1 MAAPSK
7 LAAGSPFNMHLLY
20 EEGGDIKA
28 ATVQSTSGEGD
39 AQSWQATSLS
49 GKKLKLKVKEVWL
62 RFEKPD
68 AKSVMDEANALS
80 AEIDLQLLWDCAPE
94 GEFAFADIA
103 SEYFGGQVSAAQQA
117 ALAIALQSA
126 PVYFRRKQRGRFM
139 RAPKEQLD
147 AGIAALERKQREQEQ
162 QGQWQAELV
171 AGRFPE
177 GLVSQAKQLLFNPDK
192 NTLVY
197 KAFLAAC
204 NETGES
210 PPQLMM
216 RCGALESPLAYH
228 QGMFLKESFPNGSGH
243 HVDAAIADAVYDA
256 AVAALPTAEVQAFS
270 IDEITTTEIDDA
282 LSVTALPQGGH
293 RIGVHISAPGLVI
306 TKDDLLDQVARARM
320 STVYIPGEKI
330 TMLPD
335 ALIARFSLDAGIA
348 RPAVSIYVDID
359 AQGELIRQSMQTRI
373 ELVPIAANLRLEH
386 LGESVNQFADPEYAA
401 NAENT
406 FAFQNELLILWQ
418 AAQKLHAKRQEQR
431 AKNGLRVEQLGVV
444 DPNALQRDFQFQI
457 SQVNGVEQVAIQPR
471 TRGSVLD
478 TIVAEWMIYC
488 NSTWGQ
494 WLADHGLPA
503 MFRTQKG
510 WGPQRTRM
518 QTTPAPH
525 EGLGLEYYAWCTSPL
540 RRYTDLVNQWQLI
553 ALARHGVMAKM
564 VAPFQPRDA
573 SLMGIA
579 ADFETCYQS
588 YNEDQD
594 RMEKYWCLRWLAQ
607 EPLPRT
613 VFARHLKE
621 GMSRLEDIPLH
632 LPIPELA
639 SHSRMTRAEI
649 AILETDL
656 LQLTASVRVNQ
667 IEKAESAATEMDA
680 PEVVSPS
687 AEPAPVGDTPIT

>member
-1 MAAPSK
+1 MY
-7 LAAGSPFNMHLLY
+7 LLY

-28 ATVQSTSGEGD
+28 ATVQSTTGEGE

-49 GKKLKLKVKEVWL
+49 GKKLKLKAKEVWL

-68 AKSVMDEANALS
+68 AHDLMDEASTLS
-80 AEIDLQLLWDCAPE
+80 NEIDLQLLWDCAPE
-94 GEFAFADIA
+94 GEFAFTDIA
-103 SEYFGGQVSAAQQA
+103 SEYFGGQASAAQQA

-147 AGIAALERKQREQEQ
+147 AGIAALDRKQREQEQ

-177 GLVSQAKQLLFNPDK
+177 SFVSQAKQLLFNPDK
-192 NTLVY
+192 NTLAY

-228 QGMFLKESFPNGSGH
+228 QGMFLKANFPNGAGH
-243 HVDAAIADAVYDA
+243 HADAMIADAVYDA
-256 AVAALPTAEVQAFS
+256 AIAALPTAEVQAFS
-270 IDEITTTEIDDA
+270 IDDATTTEIDDA
-282 LSVTALPQGGH
+282 LSVTALLEGGH

-306 TKDDLLDQVARARM
+306 SKDDSLDQVARARM
-320 STVYIPGEKI
+320 STVYMPGDKI

-335 ALIARFSLDAGIA
+335 AVIARFSLDAGSA
-348 RPAVSIYVDID
+348 RPAVSIYVDVD
-359 AQGELIRQSMQTRI
+359 AQGNLIDQSVQTRI

-386 LGESVNQFADPEYAA
+386 LEESVNQFADPEYVAKD
-401 NAENT
+401 NA
-406 FAFQNELLILWQ
+406 FAFQNELLVLWR

-457 SQVNGVEQVAIQPR
+457 SQTNGVERVDIQAR
-471 TRGSVLD
+471 SRGSVLD

-494 WLADHGLPA
+494 WLADQGLPA
-503 MFRTQKG
+503 LFRTQKG

-540 RRYTDLVNQWQLI
+540 RRYSDLVNQWQLI
-553 ALARHGVMAKM
+553 ALAKHGVTAKM

-588 YNEDQD
+588 YAEYQD

-613 VFARHLKE
+613 VYARHLKE
-621 GMSRLEDIPLH
+621 GMSRIEDIPLH

-639 SHSRMTRAEI
+639 LQPRMTRAEI

-656 LQLTASVRVNQ
+656 LQLSASVRVHQ
-667 IEKAESAATEMDA
+667 IEKSESVPIESNA
-680 PEVVSPS
+680 PET
-687 AEPAPVGDTPIT
+687 EQPAVDAAPLDDTPIS